1 MNILEFISKQVLGM
15 AWLNEL
21 VGQILVQFFGLNLS
35 SRVGG
40 SLQFFIYDSIKILT
54 LLVVLVFIVAYI
66 QSYFPPE
73 RAKKILGRFNGFSG
87 SLIAALLGVVTP
99 FCSCS
104 SVPIF
109 IGFTRAGLPISLT
122 FAFLIAS
129 PLVDVASLALLVSLF
144 GFKIAIIY
152 IVLGLALAII
162 SGTVLGKLDLSN
174 QLIEYRG
181 GAILYGESENFSLA
195 QRIEY
200 AKNDTRI
207 IVRKVAPFVLLG
219 VGAGAIIHDWIPQEI
234 ILSILGKDNP
244 FTVLVATAVGIP
256 IYASIFGTLP
266 VAEALFAKGVPI
278 GTILALIMS
287 MTALSLPEMVMLS
300 QVLRPRLLATFVG
313 VVALGIMIVGYGFN
327 AFGYLFL

>member
-152 IVLGLALAII
+152 IILGLSLAII
-162 SGTVLGKLDLSN
+162 SGTILGKLDLSN
-174 QLIEYRG
+174 HLIEYRG

-244 FTVLVATAVGIP
+244 FTVLLATAVGIP

-266 VAEALFAKGVPI
+266 VAEALFVKGVPI

>member
-162 SGTVLGKLDLSN
+162 SGTILGKLDLSN

>member
-152 IVLGLALAII
+152 IILGLALAII
-162 SGTVLGKLDLSN
+162 SGTILGKLDLSN
-174 QLIEYRG
+174 QLSEYRG

-219 VGAGAIIHDWIPQEI
+219 VGAGAIIHDWIPQEL

>member
-144 GFKIAIIY
+144 GFKIAVIY
-152 IVLGLALAII
+152 IILGLALAII

-200 AKNDTRI
+200 AKNDTRL

-219 VGAGAIIHDWIPQEI
+219 VGAGAIIHDWIPQEL

>member
-1 MNILEFISKQVLGM
+1 MNILEFISKQILGM

-21 VGQILVQFFGLNLS
+21 VGEVLVRFFGLDLS
-35 SRVGG
+35 TRIGG

-152 IVLGLALAII
+152 IILGLSLAII
-162 SGTVLGKLDLSN
+162 SGTILGKLDLSN

-219 VGAGAIIHDWIPQEI
+219 VGAGAIIHDWIPQEL

>member
-162 SGTVLGKLDLSN
+162 SGTILGKLDLSN

-219 VGAGAIIHDWIPQEI
+219 VGAGAIIHDWIPQEL

>member
-21 VGQILVQFFGLNLS
+21 AGQILVQFFGVNLS

-152 IVLGLALAII
+152 IILGLSLAII
-162 SGTVLGKLDLSN
+162 SGTILGKLDLSN

-219 VGAGAIIHDWIPQEI
+219 VGAGAIIHDWIPQEL

>member
-66 QSYFPPE
+66 QSYFPPD

-144 GFKIAIIY
+144 GFKIAVIY
-152 IVLGLALAII
+152 IILGLALAII
-162 SGTVLGKLDLSN
+162 SGTILGKLDLSN

>member
-219 VGAGAIIHDWIPQEI
+219 VGAGAIIHDWIPQEL

>member
-109 IGFTRAGLPISLT
+109 IDFTRAGLPISLT

-152 IVLGLALAII
+152 IILGLALAII
-162 SGTVLGKLDLSN
+162 SGTILGKLDLSN
-174 QLIEYRG
+174 KLSKYRG

-244 FTVLVATAVGIP
+244 FTVLLATAVGIP

>member
-1 MNILEFISKQVLGM
+1 MNILEFISKQILGM

-162 SGTVLGKLDLSN
+162 SGTILGKLDLSN

-244 FTVLVATAVGIP
+244 FTVLLATAVGIP

>member
-162 SGTVLGKLDLSN
+162 SGTILGKLDLSN

-181 GAILYGESENFSLA
+181 CAILYGESENFSLA

-219 VGAGAIIHDWIPQEI
+219 VGAGAIIHDWIPQEL

>member
-21 VGQILVQFFGLNLS
+21 AGQILVQFFGVNLS

-152 IVLGLALAII
+152 IILGLALAII
-162 SGTVLGKLDLSN
+162 SGTILGKLDLSN

-219 VGAGAIIHDWIPQEI
+219 VGAGAIIHDWIPQEL

>member
-152 IVLGLALAII
+152 IILGLSLAII
-162 SGTVLGKLDLSN
+162 SGTILGKLDLSN

-219 VGAGAIIHDWIPQEI
+219 VGAGAIIHDWIPQEL

>member
-144 GFKIAIIY
+144 GFKIAVIY
-152 IVLGLALAII
+152 IILGLALAII
-162 SGTVLGKLDLSN
+162 SGTILGKLDLSN

-244 FTVLVATAVGIP
+244 FTVLLATAVGIP

>member
-144 GFKIAIIY
+144 GFKIAITY
-152 IVLGLALAII
+152 IILGLALAII

-287 MTALSLPEMVMLS
+287 MTALSLPEMIMLS

>member
-152 IVLGLALAII
+152 IILGLALAII
-162 SGTVLGKLDLSN
+162 SGTILGKLDLSN

>member
-152 IVLGLALAII
+152 IILGLALAII
-162 SGTVLGKLDLSN
+162 SGTILGKLDLSN

-219 VGAGAIIHDWIPQEI
+219 VGAGAIIHDWIPQEL

>member
-152 IVLGLALAII
+152 IILGLSLAII
-162 SGTVLGKLDLSN
+162 SGTILGKLDLSN

-219 VGAGAIIHDWIPQEI
+219 VGAGAIIHDWIPQEL

-287 MTALSLPEMVMLS
+287 MTALSLPEMIMLS

>member
-1 MNILEFISKQVLGM
+1 MNILEFISKQILGM

-144 GFKIAIIY
+144 GFKIAVIY
-152 IVLGLALAII
+152 IILGLALAII
-162 SGTVLGKLDLSN
+162 SGTILGKLDLSN

-219 VGAGAIIHDWIPQEI
+219 VGAGAIIHDWIPQEL

>member
-244 FTVLVATAVGIP
+244 FTVLLATAVGIP

>member
-152 IVLGLALAII
+152 IILGLSLAII
-162 SGTVLGKLDLSN
+162 SGTILGKLDLSN

>member
-144 GFKIAIIY
+144 GFKIAVIY
-152 IVLGLALAII
+152 IILGLALAII
-162 SGTVLGKLDLSN
+162 SGTILGKLDLSN

-219 VGAGAIIHDWIPQEI
+219 VGAGAIIHDWIPQEL

>member
-144 GFKIAIIY
+144 GFKIAVIY
-152 IVLGLALAII
+152 IILGLALAII

-219 VGAGAIIHDWIPQEI
+219 VGAGAIIHDWIPQEL

>member
-152 IVLGLALAII
+152 IILGLALAII
-162 SGTVLGKLDLSN
+162 SGTILGKLDLSN

-219 VGAGAIIHDWIPQEI
+219 VGAGAIIHDWIPQEL

-244 FTVLVATAVGIP
+244 FTVLLATAVGIP

>member
-1 MNILEFISKQVLGM
+1 MNILEFISKQILGM

-21 VGQILVQFFGLNLS
+21 VGQILVQFFGVNLS

-219 VGAGAIIHDWIPQEI
+219 VGAGAIIHDWIPQEL

>member
-1 MNILEFISKQVLGM
+1 MNILDFISKQVLGM

-21 VGQILVQFFGLNLS
+21 VGEVLVRFFGLDLS
-35 SRVGG
+35 TRIGG

-144 GFKIAIIY
+144 GFKIAVIY
-152 IVLGLALAII
+152 IILGLALAII
-162 SGTVLGKLDLSN
+162 SGTILGKLDLSN

-244 FTVLVATAVGIP
+244 FTVLLATAVGIP

>member
-21 VGQILVQFFGLNLS
+21 VGKILVQFFGLNLS

-144 GFKIAIIY
+144 GFKIAVIY
-152 IVLGLALAII
+152 IILGLALAII
-162 SGTVLGKLDLSN
+162 SGTILGKLDLSN

>member
-1 MNILEFISKQVLGM
+1 M
-15 AWLNEL
+15 
-21 VGQILVQFFGLNLS
+21 
-35 SRVGG
+35 
-40 SLQFFIYDSIKILT
+40 
-54 LLVVLVFIVAYI
+54 
-66 QSYFPPE
+66 
-73 RAKKILGRFNGFSG
+73 
-87 SLIAALLGVVTP
+87 
-99 FCSCS
+99 
-104 SVPIF
+104 
-109 IGFTRAGLPISLT
+109 
-122 FAFLIAS
+122 
-129 PLVDVASLALLVSLF
+129 
-144 GFKIAIIY
+144 
-152 IVLGLALAII
+152 
-162 SGTVLGKLDLSN
+162 DLSN

-219 VGAGAIIHDWIPQEI
+219 VGAGAIIHDWIPQEL

>member
-162 SGTVLGKLDLSN
+162 SGTILGKLDLSN

-244 FTVLVATAVGIP
+244 FTVLLATAVGIP

>member
-152 IVLGLALAII
+152 IILGLSLAII
-162 SGTVLGKLDLSN
+162 SGTILGKLDLSN

-244 FTVLVATAVGIP
+244 FTVLLATAVGIP

-266 VAEALFAKGVPI
+266 VAEALFVKGVPI

>member
-152 IVLGLALAII
+152 IILGLALAMI
-162 SGTVLGKLDLSN
+162 SGTILGKLDLSN

-219 VGAGAIIHDWIPQEI
+219 VGAGAIIHDWIPQEL

>member
-21 VGQILVQFFGLNLS
+21 AGQILVQFFGVNLS

-144 GFKIAIIY
+144 GFKIAVIY
-152 IVLGLALAII
+152 IILGLALAII
-162 SGTVLGKLDLSN
+162 SGTILGKLDLSN

-219 VGAGAIIHDWIPQEI
+219 VGAGAIIHDWIPQEL

>member
-40 SLQFFIYDSIKILT
+40 SFQFFIYDSIKILT

-152 IVLGLALAII
+152 IILGLSLAII
-162 SGTVLGKLDLSN
+162 SGTILGKLDLSN

-219 VGAGAIIHDWIPQEI
+219 VGAGAIIHDWIPQEL

-244 FTVLVATAVGIP
+244 FTVLLATAVGIP

>member
-1 MNILEFISKQVLGM
+1 MNILEFISKQILGM

-21 VGQILVQFFGLNLS
+21 VGEVLVRFFGLDLS
-35 SRVGG
+35 TRIGG

-87 SLIAALLGVVTP
+87 SIIAALLGVVTP

-144 GFKIAIIY
+144 GFKIAVIY
-152 IVLGLALAII
+152 IILGLALAII
-162 SGTVLGKLDLSN
+162 SGTILGKLDLSN

-244 FTVLVATAVGIP
+244 FTVLLATAVGIP

>member
-152 IVLGLALAII
+152 IILGLALAII
-162 SGTVLGKLDLSN
+162 SGTILGKLDLSN
-174 QLIEYRG
+174 KLSEYRG

-219 VGAGAIIHDWIPQEI
+219 VGAGAIIHDWIPQEL

>member
-1 MNILEFISKQVLGM
+1 MNILEFISKQILGM

-152 IVLGLALAII
+152 IILGLSLAII
-162 SGTVLGKLDLSN
+162 SGTILGKLDLSN

-244 FTVLVATAVGIP
+244 FTVLLATAVGIP